1 MDKDQQIHDIVLAY
15 MAAIDAHKERCKHG
29 VNNYE
34 TISVEKYAEK
44 YKSYFSDVSS
54 IFTDTTK

>member
-1 MDKDQQIHDIVLAY
+1 MNKDQQIHDIVLAY
-15 MAAIDAHKERCKHG
+15 MAAIDAHKERCKHA

-34 TISVEKYAEK
+34 TISIEKYAEK